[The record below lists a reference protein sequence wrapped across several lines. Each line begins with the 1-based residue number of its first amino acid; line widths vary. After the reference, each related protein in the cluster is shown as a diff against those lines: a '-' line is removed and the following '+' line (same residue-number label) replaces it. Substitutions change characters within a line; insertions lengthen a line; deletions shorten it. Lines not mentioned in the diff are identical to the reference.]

1 MSYTR
6 EQHEAIQAAYG
17 RSAERNVAIAAT
29 FICIEALNWT
39 DRPTAHEEFI
49 RAMDELNRM
58 RAASSAQLDFEVE
71 VAQGKWDN
79 LLGERP

>member
-1 MSYTR
+1 MNKA
-6 EQHEAIQAAYG
+6 QHEMFQAAYA
-17 RSAERNVAIAAT
+17 RSAERNVVITAT

-49 RAMDELNRM
+49 AAMDELHRM
-58 RAASSAQLDFEVE
+58 RVASSAQLAFELE

-79 LLGERP
+79 FRVKRP

>member
-17 RSAERNVAIAAT
+17 RSAERDVAIAAT
-29 FICIEALNWT
+29 FICIESLNWT
-39 DRPTAHEEFI
+39 DRPTAHEEFLH
-49 RAMDELNRM
+49 AMDELHRM
-58 RAASSAQLDFEVE
+58 RVESSAQLDFELE

-79 LLGERP
+79 FRVKRP

>member
-1 MSYTR
+1 MNKA
-6 EQHEAIQAAYG
+6 QHEAFQAAYA

-29 FICIEALNWT
+29 FICVEALNWT
-39 DRPTAHEEFI
+39 DRPTAHEEFVA
-49 RAMDELNRM
+49 AMDELHAM
-58 RAASSAQLDFEVE
+58 RVASSAQLYFEVE